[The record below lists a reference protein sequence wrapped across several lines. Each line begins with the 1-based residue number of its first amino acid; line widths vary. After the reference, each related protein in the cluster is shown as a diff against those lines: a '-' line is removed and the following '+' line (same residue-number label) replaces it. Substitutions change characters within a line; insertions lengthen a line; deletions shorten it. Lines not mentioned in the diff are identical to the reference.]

1 MEWNG
6 ECERVCVCLQL
17 DRIYASRENI
27 DNIVE
32 REEREKSF
40 WIGRYVEFSEE
51 GEVEKNIEDRDH
63 G

>member
-32 REEREKSF
+32 REEREEREREREIF
-40 WIGRYVEFSEE
+40 L
-51 GEVEKNIEDRDH
+51 DRMIR
-63 G
+63 